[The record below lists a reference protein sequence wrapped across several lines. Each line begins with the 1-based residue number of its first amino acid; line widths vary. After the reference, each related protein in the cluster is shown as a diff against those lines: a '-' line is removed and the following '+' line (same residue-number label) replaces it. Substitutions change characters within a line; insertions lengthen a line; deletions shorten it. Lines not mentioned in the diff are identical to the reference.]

1 MADKT
6 VITPQQRFKVLTKLF
21 EAGFKSEKDLQSINF
36 QNVFRIEGLTVQD
49 MSIISEQ
56 DMSIISELQQYTK
69 SNKLYSYLGGM
80 FDEQHNE

>member
-6 VITPQQRFKVLTKLF
+6 VITPQQRVKVLTKLF

-49 MSIISEQ
+49 MSIISE
-56 DMSIISELQQYTK
+56 LQQYTK

-80 FDEQHNE
+80 FDEQKEQ

>member
-36 QNVFRIEGLTVQD
+36 QNVFRI
-49 MSIISEQ
+49 Q

>member
-36 QNVFRIEGLTVQD
+36 QNVFRIEGLTVQGYEYH
-49 MSIISEQ
+49 IRITTIHKEQ
-56 DMSIISELQQYTK
+56 QALFLSWRYV
-69 SNKLYSYLGGM
+69 
-80 FDEQHNE
+80 

>member
-6 VITPQQRFKVLTKLF
+6 LITPQQRFKVLTKLF
-21 EAGFKSEKDLQSINF
+21 EAGFKSEKDWQSINF
-36 QNVFRIEGLTVQD
+36 QNVFRIEGLTV
-49 MSIISEQ
+49 Q

>member
-6 VITPQQRFKVLTKLF
+6 ANTPQQKFKVLNKLF

-49 MSIISEQ
+49 MSIISE
-56 DMSIISELQQYTK
+56 LQQYTK

-80 FDEQHNE
+80 FDEQKEQ

>member
-21 EAGFKSEKDLQSINF
+21 EAGFKSEKDFQSINF
-36 QNVFRIEGLTVQD
+36 QNVFRIEGLTV
-49 MSIISEQ
+49 Q

-80 FDEQHNE
+80 FDEQKEQ

>member
-6 VITPQQRFKVLTKLF
+6 TITPQQRFKVLTKLF
-21 EAGFKSEKDLQSINF
+21 EAGFKAEKDLQSINF
-36 QNVFRIEGLTVQD
+36 QNVFRIEGLTV
-49 MSIISEQ
+49 Q

-80 FDEQHNE
+80 FDEQKEQ

>member
-1 MADKT
+1 MDDNKKVT
-6 VITPQQRFKVLTKLF
+6 QQKFNVLKKLF

-49 MSIISEQ
+49 MSIISE
-56 DMSIISELQQYTK
+56 LQQYTK

>member
-6 VITPQQRFKVLTKLF
+6 TITPQQRFKVLTKLF
-21 EAGFKSEKDLQSINF
+21 EEGFKSEKDLQSINF

-49 MSIISEQ
+49 MSIISE
-56 DMSIISELQQYTK
+56 LQQYTK

-80 FDEQHNE
+80 FDEQKEQ

>member
-6 VITPQQRFKVLTKLF
+6 VITPQQRFKVLTKLC

-49 MSIISEQ
+49 MSIISE
-56 DMSIISELQQYTK
+56 LQQYTK
-69 SNKLYSYLGGM
+69 SNKLYSSLGGLC
-80 FDEQHNE
+80 DEQKEQ

>member
-49 MSIISEQ
+49 MSIISE
-56 DMSIISELQQYTK
+56 LQQYTK
-69 SNKLYSYLGGM
+69 SNKIYSYLGGM
-80 FDEQHNE
+80 FAEQKEQ

>member
-6 VITPQQRFKVLTKLF
+6 LITPQYRFKVLTKLF

-49 MSIISEQ
+49 MSIISE
-56 DMSIISELQQYTK
+56 LQQYTK

-80 FDEQHNE
+80 FDEQKEQ

>member
-6 VITPQQRFKVLTKLF
+6 VITPQQKFKVLNKLF
-21 EAGFKSEKDLQSINF
+21 EAGFKTEKDLQSINF

-49 MSIISEQ
+49 MSIISE
-56 DMSIISELQQYTK
+56 LQQYAK

-80 FDEQHNE
+80 FDEQKEQ

>member
-6 VITPQQRFKVLTKLF
+6 VITLQQRFKVLTKLF

-49 MSIISEQ
+49 MSIISE
-56 DMSIISELQQYTK
+56 LQQYTK

>member
-6 VITPQQRFKVLTKLF
+6 VITPQQRFKVLAKLF

-49 MSIISEQ
+49 MSIISE
-56 DMSIISELQQYTK
+56 LQQYTK

-80 FDEQHNE
+80 FDEQKEQ

>member
-6 VITPQQRFKVLTKLF
+6 VITTQQRFKVLTKLF

-49 MSIISEQ
+49 MSIISE
-56 DMSIISELQQYTK
+56 LQQYTK

-80 FDEQHNE
+80 FDEQKER

>member
-49 MSIISEQ
+49 MSIIS
-56 DMSIISELQQYTK
+56 DRI
-69 SNKLYSYLGGM
+69 
-80 FDEQHNE
+80 

>member
-21 EAGFKSEKDLQSINF
+21 EAGFKSEK
-36 QNVFRIEGLTVQD
+36 LTV
-49 MSIISEQ
+49 Q

>member
-21 EAGFKSEKDLQSINF
+21 EAGFKSEKDLQSI
-36 QNVFRIEGLTVQD
+36 IEGLTV
-49 MSIISEQ
+49 Q

-80 FDEQHNE
+80 FDEQKEQ

>member
-49 MSIISEQ
+49 MSIISE
-56 DMSIISELQQYTK
+56 LQQYTK

-80 FDEQHNE
+80 FDEQIFSLACLV

>member
-21 EAGFKSEKDLQSINF
+21 EAGFKSEKD
-36 QNVFRIEGLTVQD
+36 
-49 MSIISEQ
+49 Q

>member
-6 VITPQQRFKVLTKLF
+6 TITPQQRLKVLIKLF

-49 MSIISEQ
+49 MSIISE
-56 DMSIISELQQYTK
+56 LQQYTK

>member
-49 MSIISEQ
+49 MSKTGRRQCDAVLS
-56 DMSIISELQQYTK
+56 SRTL
-69 SNKLYSYLGGM
+69 
-80 FDEQHNE
+80 

>member
-6 VITPQQRFKVLTKLF
+6 VITPQQKFKVLNKLF
-21 EAGFKSEKDLQSINF
+21 EAGFKTEKDLQSINF
-36 QNVFRIEGLTVQD
+36 QNVFRIEGLTV
-49 MSIISEQ
+49 Q

-80 FDEQHNE
+80 FDEQKEQ